1 MTFCRIDRERRMRL
15 AVGLIVLLV
24 MFVGESRGWCQGLV
38 RIELARSSPP
48 VVPGRPMPTIWDLS
62 VDGTAVLEGEL
73 ELTIRFLDQVKSRV
87 TIDDLAITGPTQ
99 QIRLVLPPV
108 NEDST
113 IDQFEV
119 DARFKTARDS
129 YDLGMHVLRVPRV
142 GFNTAMLAVIEGEL
156 DATTMKARSQLTTEL
171 SRERLYGSTEQSG
184 LSTIGTTMRAS
195 DVGAD
200 PFWWCGFDGVVLL
213 PDGLR
218 DMKSAQLA
226 SLATWVR
233 AGGRLVVFAGGQLG
247 RSHLGW
253 LNDLTAEADDGGE
266 PLVADDRGR
275 LVPLA
280 NERSLLEADFGW
292 GRALVQTEQSSG
304 DPDSRPLI
312 PPVAVARWW
321 GVSPMEYHELLQ
333 ASDTIPDPA
342 LLSEADRSQSPPLI
356 QQSSEMPI
364 GVNWSMVGNP
374 LSSLAVGHLT
384 DFLLPDSLRLVPLWL
399 LASILL
405 VTVVAVGPGEWWV
418 LGAIH
423 RRRWTWITFP
433 VSIVAVTAAT
443 LLVSDAYMATT
454 DLRRELVV
462 IDLDEAGEEVRTTRF
477 EVLFPNRPGPIETD
491 VAGGVTMA
499 VKASPQP
506 SYGGITFVAM
516 ANANGTTTIVPRPMN
531 PTMGSDT
538 PPVSIYNGRPPAR
551 YTLTQ
556 HLEQWTPQMNQV
568 LSFPDRDD
576 PPASRPRVKLAD
588 GLMWRDFLTNQ
599 TDGGL
604 VASETGRM
612 LVNEARRLHGATV
625 AVAAVGPHGR
635 MLTDGHGWWRMI
647 TDQQMAGRQTRRFFP
662 GLANQNGLEVEG
674 WPSIVR
680 ALTLANGHASVPGR
694 EGLSGLAPLAS
705 LNVDRWQLVLLDAQE
720 GHWRI
725 VREIHR
731 FPADG
736 VAPLDLRP
744 PGQQIQ
750 RPGGRFLPQGPGQV
764 QPVFTNP

>member
-15 AVGLIVLLV
+15 AAWLTV
-24 MFVGESRGWCQGLV
+24 MLAMFIGESRGWCQGLV

-87 TIDDLAITGPTQ
+87 TIEDLAITGPQQ

-119 DARFKTARDS
+119 DARFKTARAS
-129 YDLGMHVLRVPRV
+129 HDLGMHVLRVPRV

-156 DATTMKARSQLTTEL
+156 DATTMKARSQLTIEL
-171 SRERLYGSTEQSG
+171 ARERLYGSTEQSG

-195 DVGAD
+195 DIGAD

-226 SLATWVR
+226 GLATWVR

-247 RSHLGW
+247 RSHLTW
-253 LNDLTAEADDGGE
+253 LNDLIAETVEGRE

-275 LVPLA
+275 LMPLA

-292 GRALVQTEQSSG
+292 GRALVQTEQTSG

-312 PPVAVARWW
+312 PPVVVARWW
-321 GVSPMEYHELLQ
+321 GVSPAEYHRLLQ
-333 ASDTIPDPA
+333 VPDTIPDPA
-342 LLSEADRSQSPPLI
+342 LLSEAERSQSPPFI
-356 QQSSEMPI
+356 QQSSEMPV
-364 GVNWSMVGNP
+364 GVNWSMVMNP
-374 LSSLAVGHLT
+374 MSGFALEHLT

-418 LGAIH
+418 LGAIR

-433 VSIVAVTAAT
+433 LSIVAVTAAT
-443 LLVSDAYMATT
+443 LLVSDAYMSTT

-462 IDLDEAGEEVRTTRF
+462 IDLDEAGEEVRKTRF
-477 EVLFPNRPGPIETD
+477 EVMFPNRPGPVETD
-491 VAGGVTMA
+491 VAGGVAMA
-499 VKASPQP
+499 VKSSQT
-506 SYGGITFVAM
+506 SYGATNFVVVT
-516 ANANGTTTIVPRPMN
+516 NANGTSTIVPMAMN
-531 PTMGSDT
+531 PTMGNAG
-538 PPVSIYNGRPPAR
+538 PPVSVYTGRPLAR

-556 HLEQWTPQMNQV
+556 DLQQWTPQMNQV

-576 PPASRPRVKLAD
+576 PPTSRPRVKLAD
-588 GLMWRDFLTNQ
+588 RLVWRDFLTNQ

-604 VASETGRM
+604 VASETGRE

-635 MLTDGHGWWRMI
+635 LLTDGHGWWRMI

-662 GLANQNGLEVEG
+662 GSANQNGLEVEG

-705 LNVDRWQLVLLDAQE
+705 LDVNRWQLVLLDVQE

-750 RPGGRFLPQGPGQV
+750 RPGVRFLPQGPGQV